1 MKNMNHFSI
10 YSILT
15 CPYNNLK
22 IRKIITSLSIF
33 AATVSSR
40 RARILSILLINVSPV
55 YSACSTQYII
65 N

>member
-22 IRKIITSLSIF
+22 IRKIITSLSMF
-33 AATVSSR
+33 AATVSS
-40 RARILSILLINVSPV
+40 IGQGSYLF
-55 YSACSTQYII
+55 CSLMYHLCIVHVAHST
-65 N
+65 